1 MSSGTETAV
10 SPSLPSG
17 LVAFVKREC
26 PTCELVQPV
35 LEEIAAKSKLTVY
48 TQDDPAFPA
57 GLDVQDD
64 TDLAVSWHHDIEA
77 VPTLLRVEDGVEIER
92 VLGWHRG
99 EWEGVSGVGNLG
111 KDLPEQRPGCG
122 SLSVDPTREP
132 ELRVRFEGGSLHAR
146 RIEIATAEDEQELM
160 FRRGWSDGHPLVPPT
175 EARVMNMLTG
185 TDRKPDDVVAVVP
198 PDLVECSVEKVAIN
212 AVMAGCKPEYL
223 PVVLTALEAVCT
235 DTFNMH
241 GIQATTMGITPI
253 VVVNGPIRRAIGMN
267 SGVAVLS
274 PGNRANASIG
284 RALQL
289 VIRNIGGSRPGGVDR
304 STFGH
309 PGKIGVCFAEAE
321 EESPWEPLSADHGI
335 APGTNAVTIY
345 AGEGMRLAMDQ
356 LSREPEALIRSLAAC
371 LRTVHHP
378 KVAVALSAMLI
389 VGPEHG
395 RVLSSTGW
403 SKAEV
408 LERLHAE
415 LQIPGAELTRG
426 AKGITEGLPL
436 PEAMAET
443 PLPKFRPGN
452 LHLVFAGS
460 GAGLFST
467 IIGGWL
473 TGPEGSQ
480 IVSKEIRS

>member
-1 MSSGTETAV
+1 MSSGTQTAF
-10 SPSLPSG
+10 PRTLPSG
-17 LVAFVKREC
+17 VVAFVKRDC
-26 PTCELVQPV
+26 PTCKLVEPV
-35 LEEIAAKSKLTVY
+35 LGEIAAKTELTVY
-48 TQDDPAFPA
+48 TQDDPGFPP
-57 GLDVQDD
+57 GLDSKDD
-64 TDLAVSWHHDIEA
+64 TDLSISWHHDIEA
-77 VPTLLRVEDGVEIER
+77 VPTLLRVENGVETER
-92 VLGWHRG
+92 VLGWHRE
-99 EWEGVSGVGNLG
+99 EWEGVSGVEDLG
-111 KDLPEQRPGCG
+111 KGLPEQRPGCG

-132 ELRVRFEGGSLHAR
+132 ELRLRFEGGVLRAR
-146 RIEIATAEDEQELM
+146 RVEVATAEDESEFM
-160 FRRGWSDGHPLVPPT
+160 FRSGWSDGYPLVPPT
-175 EARVMNMLTG
+175 EARVMEMLSG
-185 TDRKPDDVVAVVP
+185 TNRKPDEVVAIVP
-198 PDLVECSVEKVAIN
+198 PDLVECSIEKVAIN

-223 PVVLTALEAVCT
+223 PVILAALEATCT

-253 VVVNGPIRRAIGMN
+253 IVVNGPIRHAIGMN

-274 PGNRANASIG
+274 PGNRANATIG

-289 VIRNIGGSRPGGVDR
+289 VLRNVGGSRPGGVDR

-321 EESPWEPLSADHGI
+321 EASPWEPLCADHGI
-335 APGTNAVTIY
+335 APGTNAVTVY
-345 AGEGMRLAMDQ
+345 AGEGTRLVMDQ
-356 LSREPEALIRSLAAC
+356 LSRDPESLVRSLAAC
-371 LRTVHHP
+371 LRAVHHP
-378 KVAVALSAMLI
+378 KMAVALSAMLI

-395 RVLSSTGW
+395 RVLHSTGW
-403 SKAEV
+403 SKADV

-426 AKGITEGLPL
+426 AGGIAEGLPL
-436 PEAMAET
+436 PEAMADT

-467 IIGGWL
+467 VIGGWL

-480 IVSKEIRS
+480 IVSKEIGS

>member
-1 MSSGTETAV
+1 
-10 SPSLPSG
+10 
-17 LVAFVKREC
+17 
-26 PTCELVQPV
+26 
-35 LEEIAAKSKLTVY
+35 TVY
-48 TQDDPAFPA
+48 SQDDPDFPT
-57 GLDVQDD
+57 GLDPQDD

-92 VLGWHRG
+92 VLGWHRE
-99 EWEGVSGVGNLG
+99 EWEGVSGVGGLG
-111 KDLPEQRPGCG
+111 KGLPEQRPGCG

-132 ELRVRFEGGSLHAR
+132 ELRLRFEGGSLRAR
-146 RIEIATAEDEQELM
+146 RIEVATTEDEQELM
-160 FRRGWSDGHPLVPPT
+160 FRSGWSDGHPLVPPT
-175 EARVMNMLTG
+175 EARVMDMLTG

-223 PVVLTALEAVCT
+223 PVILTALEAACT

-253 VVVNGPIRRAIGMN
+253 LVVNGPIRHAIGMN
-267 SGVAVLS
+267 SGVGVLS

-289 VIRNIGGSRPGGVDR
+289 VIRNVGGSRPGGVDR

-335 APGTNAVTIY
+335 AAGTNAVTVY
-345 AGEGMRLAMDQ
+345 AGEGTRLVMDQ
-356 LSREPEALIRSLAAC
+356 LSREPESLIRSLAAC

-408 LERLHAE
+408 LEQLHAE

-426 AKGITEGLPL
+426 AGGIAEGLPL
-436 PEAMAET
+436 PEAMADT

-480 IVSKEIRS
+480 IVSKEIRT